1 MKNIRFTRII
11 LIGIILI
18 FAALVGLALG
28 ANLIGLGRGT
38 SWGIFRKAFLF
49 VGTSGLIF
57 TFLFVISEKIE
68 KTMPPKHV
76 TSSNETSHKRDYSSN
91 TRSKTKTILSIIG
104 ILLAVEILYVGFISV
119 WNWVD
124 WPVST
129 NYYGMLGKAFLQGNT
144 YLPIEP
150 SPRLAELKNPY
161 LSSERGGI
169 PVETDLS
176 YFNQKYY
183 MYWGPA
189 PAAVAAIVTLLTGQV
204 PGDEHIV
211 FGAISVAFLFLL
223 LIIQDLKQRFFP
235 TIPGWLYGLGIL
247 SIATSFPFLWVL
259 NSPDIYGAAIAS
271 GQAFLLGGLFFAL
284 PALGGDH
291 SPRWRLALAGVF
303 WILAIGSRLVL
314 VVPVAV
320 LLGGIFV
327 QWFLQARKK
336 RNWANMISP
345 LISLLTPMAVGVIM
359 LGFYNYVRFGNFLE
373 TGLRY
378 SLNPHDLYTNIPG
391 GFVFNPRYLLSDL
404 LYYFVTPIR
413 TVTKFPF
420 LKPYWGPVDGFTRIL
435 KPVGI
440 PDIYTIDNSV
450 GLLFTIP
457 TILFL
462 GYLIVSLFKGLN
474 VSRQN
479 GEATSAQCCNP
490 DLSYNARF
498 TLGFILLAG
507 IAASLPILTYFYV
520 SCRYLLDFLPLLNIP
535 IVAGMWQLFRVYNHY
550 PIRRWFIIILV
561 VAFVIYTTGVGF
573 TIALTGAQTRFD
585 DCNPILFQTLSQ
597 FFR

>member
-11 LIGIILI
+11 LIGVILI
-18 FAALVGLALG
+18 FTALVGLALG

-38 SWGIFRKAFLF
+38 SWGIFRKALLF

-57 TFLFVISEKIE
+57 TLLFMISGKIE
-68 KTMPPKHV
+68 KTMSA
-76 TSSNETSHKRDYSSN
+76 TSSHETDTTDYSSN

-124 WPVST
+124 WPEST
-129 NYYGMLGKAFLQGNT
+129 DYYGMLGKAFLQGDT

-150 SPRLAELKNPY
+150 SPLLADLKNPY

-169 PVETDLS
+169 TVETDLS
-176 YFNQKYY
+176 YYNQKYY

-189 PAAVAAIVTLLTGQV
+189 PAAAAAIVTLLTGQV
-204 PGDEHIV
+204 PRDEHIIFSAV
-211 FGAISVAFLFLL
+211 SIAFLFLF
-223 LIIQDLKQRFFP
+223 LIIQNLKQRFFP
-235 TIPGWLYGLGIL
+235 SIPRWLYGLGIL
-247 SIATSFPFLWVL
+247 SIATSFPFLWIL
-259 NSPDIYGAAIAS
+259 NSPDIYGAAIVS

-284 PALGGDH
+284 PVLGGDH
-291 SPRWRLALAGVF
+291 SPNWRLVLAGAF

-320 LLGGIFV
+320 LLSGIFI
-327 QWFLQARKK
+327 QWFLQARKM
-336 RNWANMISP
+336 RNWSVLSP
-345 LISLLTPMAVGVIM
+345 LISLLAPMVIGLIM

-378 SLNPHDLYTNIPG
+378 SLNPHDLYKNIPM
-391 GFVFNPRYLLSDL
+391 GFVFNPRYLLPGL

-413 TVTKFPF
+413 TVARFPF
-420 LKPYWGPVDGFTRIL
+420 LKPYWGPVDGFVRIL
-435 KPVGI
+435 KPFGI
-440 PDIYTIDNSV
+440 PSIYTIDNSV
-450 GLLFTIP
+450 GLLFTVP
-457 TILFL
+457 TILFVA
-462 GYLIVSLFKGLN
+462 YLSVSLFKGLN
-474 VSRQN
+474 VSLRN
-479 GEATSAQCCNP
+479 KASTSDQSCNT
-490 DLSYNARF
+490 DLSYSARF

-520 SCRYLLDFLPLLNIP
+520 SCRYLLDFLPLLNIA
-535 IVAGMWQLFRVYNHY
+535 IVAGMWQLFRVYNRY
-550 PIRRWFIIILV
+550 PIRRWLIIVLVISFI
-561 VAFVIYTTGVGF
+561 IYTTGVGF
-573 TIALTGAQTRFD
+573 TLALTGAQTRFD